1 MIKNTKPGFIR
12 RWLARVWLQAR
23 EDYDYGDEK
32 DEDIGSRSISSMD
45 HSFSRDRGFTFTVY
59 GADRGHVIAVQ
70 HTDTKKDERIHRLY
84 IVTEDDDFG
93 KQISKILTAEGLHR

>member
-23 EDYDYGDEK
+23 EDYDNGDETQEPIASL
-32 DEDIGSRSISSMD
+32 DRSSID
-45 HSFSRDRGFTFTVY
+45 HNFSRDRGFTFTVY
-59 GADRGHVIAVQ
+59 GADRGHVIDVQ